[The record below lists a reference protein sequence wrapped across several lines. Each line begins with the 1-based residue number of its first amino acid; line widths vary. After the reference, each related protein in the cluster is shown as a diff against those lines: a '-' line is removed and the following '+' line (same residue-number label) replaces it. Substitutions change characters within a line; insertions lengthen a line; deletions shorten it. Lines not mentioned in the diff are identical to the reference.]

1 MNLEN
6 PDSEMAIYVLL
17 RAVDK
22 FHSQY
27 NRFPGEYDN
36 EREADVHKL
45 TVSSTLGFIPTFR
58 A

>member
-6 PDSEMAIYVLL
+6 PDSDMAIYVLL

-22 FHSQY
+22 FQSQY

-45 TVSSTLGFIPTFR
+45 TVSFGSML
-58 A
+58 